1 MVLDVRG
8 NESEAYYTIN
18 EQPMVA
24 DVEGM
29 QAEYKTPA
37 QRWIVNTVSAGE
49 EAEKTISNKRDVL
62 NSIEEIKSHLES
74 PP

>member
-1 MVLDVRG
+1 MEQHSSEDYQLKISGRKRAVLDVRG

-24 DVEGM
+24 DIEGM

-37 QRWIVNTVSAGE
+37 
-49 EAEKTISNKRDVL
+49 
-62 NSIEEIKSHLES
+62 
-74 PP
+74 